1 LIELYVADETGLTMQ
16 PYVPYGWQKKGQ
28 RLGLPARIATKRIN
42 LLGLLRLDNQLTIYH
57 SEKAL
62 TGELVVGCLADFV
75 AKDHPKPIVIVLDNG
90 WCATATHS
98 SLSSC
103 LRPTGQL
110 GRAGHVPILFADLQ
124 SAPESD
130 RNSVAVPKVSVVA
143 EAPLQFME
151 SPEKG
156 RFYYHSLIWPRISY
170 LF

>member
-1 LIELYVADETGLTMQ
+1 M
-16 PYVPYGWQKKGQ
+16 
-28 RLGLPARIATKRIN
+28 
-42 LLGLLRLDNQLTIYH
+42 RLDNHLTVYH
-57 SEKAL
+57 KEQSLSGEFIVESLCDFLGKA
-62 TGELVVGCLADFV
+62 
-75 AKDHPKPIVIVLDNG
+75 HSKPVVIVLDNG